1 MTPPSEPDAGQS
13 NPGGPRS
20 DAPNPPPQPPRD
32 RPLTRSRSD
41 RMLAGVAGGIARKY
55 DFDPAYVRVAFVII
69 TILSFGTSFV
79 AYIVAWLVVP
89 EADADEPALTT
100 AVRHARR
107 RPLDR
112 RFWIGAVLLVA
123 GANALADQYRFHFG
137 PFSHVFW
144 PMVLIG
150 GGAAVLLLRDRD
162 QYGPPRGP
170 GSGATVH
177 PATAPPAPT
186 DPAAPPTPPP
196 DDAGAGIS
204 DAPGAAD
211 STFPPVP
218 DDPPPPP
225 PSAYPPSLPWPEAP
239 PPRPPRVRRERSM
252 LGRFTWSALLIVAGG
267 AWLIDLT
274 GLASIDV
281 RVAFAVALGVVGV
294 ALLVGAWFGRSRGLI
309 ATGLLLTLF
318 AGTLSAI
325 DVPMRGDIGERIVR
339 PVGTGQ
345 LDGRYRLAIG
355 HLELDLTG
363 TRLDGTRRK
372 VVLTDA
378 IGLIEVLVPAN
389 ARVEIKA
396 RSDVGAVRVLGRPEI
411 SGTHSH
417 IDVVD
422 DPPGATGPR
431 IVIDAHVG
439 FGAIKVARTVEVAQ

>member
-1 MTPPSEPDAGQS
+1 
-13 NPGGPRS
+13 
-20 DAPNPPPQPPRD
+20 
-32 RPLTRSRSD
+32 
-41 RMLAGVAGGIARKY
+41 V
-55 DFDPAYVRVAFVII
+55 
-69 TILSFGTSFV
+69 
-79 AYIVAWLVVP
+79 
-89 EADADEPALTT
+89 
-100 AVRHARR
+100 
-107 RPLDR
+107 
-112 RFWIGAVLLVA
+112 
-123 GANALADQYRFHFG
+123 
-137 PFSHVFW
+137 
-144 PMVLIG
+144 
-150 GGAAVLLLRDRD
+150 
-162 QYGPPRGP
+162 
-170 GSGATVH
+170 
-177 PATAPPAPT
+177 TAPPAPT
-186 DPAAPPTPPP
+186 DPAAPP
-196 DDAGAGIS
+196 DDDPVPASS
-204 DAPGAAD
+204 DAVDA
-211 STFPPVP
+211 TFSPVP

-274 GLASIDV
+274 GIAHVDV
-281 RVAFAVALGVVGV
+281 RVAFAVELGVVGV

-309 ATGLLLTLF
+309 ATGLMLTLF

-339 PVGTGQ
+339 PTATGQ

-363 TRLDGTRRK
+363 ARLDGTRRK
-372 VVLTDA
+372 IVLTDA
-378 IGLIEVLVPAN
+378 IGFIEVLVPAN

-439 FGAIKVARTVEVAQ
+439 FGAIKVARTVEMAS